1 MTPLFFA
8 MNHPNYARYLT
19 VYVSSLE
26 YLSMM
31 PPCQQSL
38 DLHLKR
44 VNYQV
49 RIWKTALQQFPE
61 LPPVELHGWKRCNNA
76 LSIDWGE
83 KMFPI
88 ELTDILTSES
98 HISNSS
104 ESESSDL
111 SGDES
116 AYSECCSSSDNTS
129 DEN

>member
-1 MTPLFFA
+1 
-8 MNHPNYARYLT
+8 
-19 VYVSSLE
+19 
-26 YLSMM
+26 M
-31 PPCQQSL
+31 PQCQQSL

-49 RIWKTALQQFPE
+49 RIWKKALQQFPE
-61 LPPVELHGWKRCNNA
+61 LPPVEFHGWKRCNNT

-83 KMFPI
+83 KMFPL

-111 SGDES
+111 SGDKN
-116 AYSECCSSSDNTS
+116 AYSECYSSSDNTS
-129 DEN
+129 DEDW